1 MLNAEYMS
9 MLYNTLEMWDF
20 ISYTVVRA
28 LFPGNIFFSRSVLIP
43 TFVTIQLS
51 LFQKLSYL
59 MIILRSVLIL
69 WLPDTSFN
77 LSCYCKEEF

>member
-1 MLNAEYMS
+1 MIISYRNFNLCQNSFFKYQKTYSHFQRSTVLNAEYMS

-20 ISYTVVRA
+20 ISFTFVRA

-51 LFQKLSYL
+51 LFQKL
-59 MIILRSVLIL
+59 
-69 WLPDTSFN
+69 
-77 LSCYCKEEF
+77 